1 MKGKLANSQF
11 TIFKGQDNSI
21 YVEMISRGFIN
32 PNLSIAN
39 IIQERISNYVV
50 ICETVKKIKCSGKQ
64 FPGNCASNFM
74 LEVKVLL
81 NIHNCE
87 LFIEKFICSK

>member
-1 MKGKLANSQF
+1 
-11 TIFKGQDNSI
+11 
-21 YVEMISRGFIN
+21 MISGGLIN
-32 PNLSIAN
+32 PNLSRAN
-39 IIQERISNYVV
+39 IVHERISNYVV
-50 ICETVKKIKCSGKQ
+50 ICETVKKIECSGKQ
-64 FPGNCASNFM
+64 FPGNCASDFM